1 MSSAQAGTPAIRLL
15 LVDDHPLFRRGM
27 VALLAEET
35 GLEVVGEAADVGE
48 ALRQIEKTRPDVVLL
63 DNHLPGVRGVD
74 AVSGLLQAAPQLKIL
89 LLTVSDDPADL
100 ATALRAGASGY
111 LLKTCEVG
119 EIVAAIR
126 RASHGQIIIGAEMA
140 PKLIHTLAGPPPA
153 AASTAQAAAEAA
165 SPPASPADALTPRE
179 RQIAAAIARGASNK
193 VIARELD
200 IAETTV
206 KVHVQ
211 SILRKLGLASRV
223 QIAVYASEHGLAG

>member
-1 MSSAQAGTPAIRLL
+1 
-15 LVDDHPLFRRGM
+15 M
-27 VALLAEET
+27 VALLAEEA

-48 ALRQIEKTRPDVVLL
+48 ALRQIEKTWPDVALL

-74 AVSGLLQAAPQLKIL
+74 AVSGLLQASPKLKIL

-111 LLKTCEVG
+111 LLKTCEIG

-126 RASHGQIIIGAEMA
+126 RAYHGQIIIGAEMA
-140 PKLIHTLAGPPPA
+140 PKLIHTLAGLPPA
-153 AASTAQAAAEAA
+153 AAPAAPEPSAEAV
-165 SPPASPADALTPRE
+165 PPPLSPADALTPRE

-211 SILRKLGLASRV
+211 SILRKLGLSSRV
-223 QIAVYASEHGLAG
+223 QIAVYASENGLAG